1 MATAAAPE
9 VGRLEEVKR
18 RRQME
23 EVKAPEMFQFSDQHR
38 TLSGVFIDIAQVTVR
53 GKDTIQYTLQD
64 DFGKRFTF
72 LATYDLQRKIQA
84 AHAGH
89 WMDITYEGED
99 SSVQTQGSPLRKF
112 KVLVSRDKE
121 PGF

>member
-1 MATAAAPE
+1 M
-9 VGRLEEVKR
+9 
-18 RRQME
+18 Q

-38 TLSGVFIDIAQVTVR
+38 TLSGVFIAIAEVTVR
-53 GKDTIQYTLQD
+53 GKDTIQYMLQD
-64 DFGKRFTF
+64 ESGLRFTF

-89 WMDITYEGED
+89 WMTITYEGED
-99 SSVQTQGSPLRKF
+99 STVETQGSPLRKF
-112 KVLVSRDKE
+112 KVQVSKDKE